1 MFTIDLND
9 PAQVTRENVTC
20 LVASVRDEQDWQLRV
35 TSQGIAY
42 LSSVIGNLEIEGL
55 AFRLESWLAGNGYVG
70 ADASQD
76 QEWVRR
82 VFGVLQNNWPT
93 PSAALIDHY

>member
-9 PAQVTRENVTC
+9 PAQVTRENVTR
-20 LVASVRDEQDWQLRV
+20 LLASVGDEQDWQLRV

-42 LSSVIGNLEIEGL
+42 LSSAIGNLEIEGL
-55 AFRLESWLAGNGYVG
+55 AFRLESWLAGNSYVG

-76 QEWVRR
+76 QEWVGR
-82 VFGVLQNNWPT
+82 VLGVLQNNRPT